1 VAIPRLSLLDEAEL
15 QRLHH
20 ATLDVLERTGVRYSS
35 RKALAVVRDAGARVD
50 EASMIARLPRDL
62 VEEGVA
68 RAPRRVLLAARDGA
82 RDVVLDGRRTWLTL
96 DGTAATVLDHHT
108 GERRPSTAIDVANA
122 TRVADALDE
131 VGFVWPAV
139 SAVEAAPTAEVLETL
154 ALLLANTGKHVQP
167 EVQRVEEVPY
177 VMDLLAAAS
186 DEGRWNPDRPIFS
199 VVYCPVSPLQHERE
213 MLDACLALAAERV
226 PICVYSLA
234 LCGATAPATL
244 AGGLV
249 QTNAELL
256 SAVVLF
262 ELVQPGLPVIYT
274 ADCGVLDMRSGV
286 YACAGPEAALLN
298 VALTELGHFYGL
310 PVMATGLTSDAKDY
324 SVVAGF
330 EGEGS
335 ALASLLAGP
344 DALCGAGLLD
354 AAQVLYLPKL
364 MIDAEIVRQGERL
377 RRGLTLD
384 DDHLALDLIERI
396 GPGGQFLA
404 ARETRQA
411 LRTGEIYRPQLYD
424 RLGYDAW
431 RELGRSDVQ
440 RACDLVDEILATH
453 QPKPLPAGA
462 DERFR
467 EIVAAASGQLAGR

>member
-1 VAIPRLSLLDEAEL
+1 MATPRLTLLGDDDL
-15 QRLHH
+15 RRLHQ
-20 ATLDVLERTGVRYSS
+20 ATLEVLERTGARYAS
-35 RKALAVVRDAGARVD
+35 RKALAVLREAGAAVD
-50 EASMIARLPRDL
+50 DETMIARLPRGL
-62 VEEGVA
+62 VEEAVA

-82 RDVVLDGRRTWLTL
+82 RDVTLDGSRTWLTL
-96 DGTAATVLDHHT
+96 DGTGAAVLDHRT
-108 GERRPSTAIDVANA
+108 GERRPSSATDVADA

-139 SAVEAAPTAEVLETL
+139 SDVEAAPATEVLDTL

-167 EVQRVEEVPY
+167 EVQRQEEVPY
-177 VMDLLAAAS
+177 VVDLLAAAA
-186 DEGRWNPDRPIFS
+186 DDGRWDPQRPIFS
-199 VVYCPVSPLQHERE
+199 VVYCPVSPLQHEHE
-213 MLDACLALAAERV
+213 MLDACLALAGLKV

-244 AGGLV
+244 AGGVV

-262 ELVQPGLPVIYT
+262 ELAQPGLPVIYT

-310 PVMATGLTSDAKDY
+310 PVMATGLTSDAKEY

-330 EGEGS
+330 EGGGS

-354 AAQVLYLPKL
+354 AAQMLYLPKL
-364 MIDAEIVRQGERL
+364 VMDAEVVRQGDCL
-377 RRGLTLD
+377 RRGLTID
-384 DDHLALDLIERI
+384 DEHLAVDLIGRV
-396 GPGGQFLA
+396 GPGGQYLA
-404 ARETRQA
+404 ARETRRA
-411 LRTGEIYRPQLYD
+411 LRGGELYRPQLYE

-431 RELGRSDVQ
+431 RELGRSDVE
-440 RACDLVDEILATH
+440 RACERVEDLLATH
-453 QPKPLPAGA
+453 RPKPLPAGA
-462 DERFR
+462 EERFA
-467 EIVAAASGQLAGR
+467 EILAAAGRELAGR